1 MTKNVP
7 CARWRRSTS
16 SSRGVH
22 SGSGP
27 SSNVSAIV
35 FAGIRWLRAW
45 PDASTCNTGPPF
57 ETSAGTP
64 VAEPAVPRGALRSAP
79 TWRTYPLRHSSASS
93 RTEPSNRRIQCARG
107 SRGAVRRTGSRVGR
121 TRRHP
126 RRSRSRSVT
135 SRGRTIGRA
144 GSGGVDGWLVYLAR
158 LRVATGEAGQLD
170 RRSAEKTDDD
180 HHQGQQEANAQCH
193 PDDREQST
201 AASRP
206 VDEHGHGHE
215 RSTSPRDI
223 RSPSTERAARRGR
236 AIPTPEPTQS
246 RASSEDGVCDMAA
259 AGARTAVRG
268 AGVYCVERYGDRRLA
283 RTTAT

>member
-57 ETSAGTP
+57 ETPAGTP

-107 SRGAVRRTGSRVGR
+107 SRGAVRR
-121 TRRHP
+121 
-126 RRSRSRSVT
+126 
-135 SRGRTIGRA
+135 I
-144 GSGGVDGWLVYLAR
+144 
-158 LRVATGEAGQLD
+158 
-170 RRSAEKTDDD
+170 AEKTDDD

>member
-107 SRGAVRRTGSRVGR
+107 SRGAVRRIALLRPAGVGPARRAVPARRGRRTGSRVGR

-180 HHQGQQEANAQCH
+180 HHHGQQEANGRC
-193 PDDREQST
+193 P
-201 AASRP
+201 AA
-206 VDEHGHGHE
+206 EEG
-215 RSTSPRDI
+215 
-223 RSPSTERAARRGR
+223 
-236 AIPTPEPTQS
+236 Q
-246 RASSEDGVCDMAA
+246 
-259 AGARTAVRG
+259 
-268 AGVYCVERYGDRRLA
+268 LA
-283 RTTAT
+283 RTTCRTPYEQAPSPCPAVTRTAVGELYLSPVIDAGSH

>member
-1 MTKNVP
+1 MASKRLVGEEPVP
-7 CARWRRSTS
+7 EVLLAHRVQGPV
-16 SSRGVH
+16 GVL
-22 SGSGP
+22 G
-27 SSNVSAIV
+27 
-35 FAGIRWLRAW
+35 
-45 PDASTCNTGPPF
+45 
-57 ETSAGTP
+57 
-64 VAEPAVPRGALRSAP
+64 VAEDDPHPGVPGVGVAP
-79 TWRTYPLRHSSASS
+79 D
-93 RTEPSNRRIQCARG
+93 
-107 SRGAVRRTGSRVGR
+107 V
-121 TRRHP
+121 
-126 RRSRSRSVT
+126 
-135 SRGRTIGRA
+135 
-144 GSGGVDGWLVYLAR
+144 
-158 LRVATGEAGQLD
+158 
-170 RRSAEKTDDD
+170 
-180 HHQGQQEANAQCH
+180 
-193 PDDREQST
+193 DDREQST